1 MSKFPFYPRAVAR
14 LLGFVSLLGFLF
26 FASSC
31 SVSSPEKFTLSG
43 FTMGTSYH
51 ITIVEQEGVRTD
63 QEKLQLIIDTRLQTL
78 NQQMSTY
85 ISNSELSQFNRSL
98 IDEPVPVSD
107 ELFDVLALSMELSWL
122 SSGAFDVTVGPVV
135 DLWGFGGGSPKIAT
149 EKIPLQSA
157 IDEKLLQVGYQNME
171 LNVASNTVTKAKN
184 INIDLSGVAK
194 GYGVDK
200 IREVLE
206 AAGFKNFMVE
216 IGGELYLEGNSDRGL
231 PWKIAIEEPDGS
243 IGHVHRAV
251 NISGGAMATS
261 GDYRNYFEVEG
272 VRYSHT
278 IDPMSGRPIEHNTA
292 SVTVIAESAAY
303 ADGLATAI
311 NVMGADRGLQLAKQ
325 QNLAVYII
333 IKTSDGFESQYS
345 DAFKPYLN

>member
-1 MSKFPFYPRAVAR
+1 MSKFPIFQRAVP
-14 LLGFVSLLGFLF
+14 LLFVFVSLLGFLVF
-26 FASSC
+26 TSSC
-31 SVSSPEKFTLSG
+31 SVSNPATFRLTG
-43 FTMGTSYH
+43 FTMGTSYS
-51 ITIVEQEGVRTD
+51 ITVVEQESARTD
-63 QEKLQLIIDTRLQTL
+63 QKKLQLIVDTRLQTL

-85 ISNSELSQFNRSL
+85 IPDSELSQFNRSL
-98 IDEPVPVSD
+98 VDEPVAVSD
-107 ELFDVLALSMELSWL
+107 ELFDILMLSLELSWL

-135 DLWGFGGGSPKIAT
+135 DLWGFGGGSDKIASV
-149 EKIPLQSA
+149 EIPVQAA
-157 IDEKLLQVGYQNME
+157 IDEKLLQIGFQNME
-171 LNVASNTVTKAKN
+171 LNVASNTVTKTKD
-184 INIDLSGVAK
+184 INIDLSGIAK

-231 PWKIAIEEPDGS
+231 PWKIAIEKPDGS
-243 IGHVHRAV
+243 FGKIHRAV
-251 NISGGAMATS
+251 SISGRAMATS
-261 GDYRNYFEVEG
+261 GDYRNYFEVAG

-278 IDPMSGRPIEHNTA
+278 IDPVSGRPIKHNTA

-311 NVMGADRGLQLAKQ
+311 NVMGADKGLQLAEQ

-333 IKTSDGFESQYS
+333 VKTSDGFEAKYS